1 MTKLP
6 WNAPCIRYAPRG
18 KGDRLPWVLN
28 ATKHRRH
35 VTLARGATPAIV
47 YGAALGLL
55 HERAVRKAIFRLSQE
70 ERIPEFRGV
79 RHSRVRQYRRSSL
92 DEPFPGGVA

>member
-6 WNAPCIRYAPRG
+6 WNAPCILYAPRNR
-18 KGDRLPWVLN
+18 GDRLPWVL
-28 ATKHRRH
+28 TSSKRRRRL
-35 VTLARGATPAIV
+35 VLARGATPAIV

-55 HERAVRKAIFRLSQE
+55 HEREVRKAAFRLSQE

-79 RHSRVRQYRRSSL
+79 RHSRVRQYRYSSL